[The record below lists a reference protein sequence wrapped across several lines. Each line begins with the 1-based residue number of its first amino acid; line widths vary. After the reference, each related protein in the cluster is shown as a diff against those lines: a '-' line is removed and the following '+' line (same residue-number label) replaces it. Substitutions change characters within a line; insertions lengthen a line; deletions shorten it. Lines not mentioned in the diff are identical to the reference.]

1 MKKIYIM
8 IMALAMT
15 FILNGCASPDYSQYY
30 KLSPEHLQVRQVQ
43 TGIYETNDEEQLLTA
58 STHVLQDLGYI
69 VEKTDFDLG
78 FLTCYKDREAI
89 EADQVVGRFLVALLA
104 GVDIGNDVAQR
115 IKVTLVIS
123 SIKDNPNKKV
133 VRVSF
138 VRAVTNTHNVTRYEL
153 ILEPAIYQDFFNK
166 LSQSVFLTAEKI

>member
-1 MKKIYIM
+1 
-8 IMALAMT
+8 MAVAMA
-15 FILNGCASPDYSQYY
+15 FILNGCTSTDYSQYY
-30 KLSPEHLQVRQVQ
+30 KLSPEYLQVRQVQ
-43 TGIYETNDEEQLLTA
+43 TRIYETDDAEQLLTA

-69 VEKTDFDLG
+69 VDNSDFDLG
-78 FLTCYKDREAI
+78 ILSCYKDHEAVQ
-89 EADQVVGRFLVALLA
+89 ADQVVGRFLVALLA

-115 IKVTLVIS
+115 IRVSLTIT

-138 VRAVTNTHNVTRYEL
+138 VRAITNTHNVTRLEL
-153 ILEPAIYQDFFNK
+153 ILEPTIYQEFYNK